1 MELDF
6 ILALEGGEPM
16 DEEQIAEGLQPM
28 IDSGIVWQLQG
39 FYGRLAQ
46 NFIQMGLCHA

>member
-6 ILALEGGEPM
+6 ILSLEGGEPM
-16 DEEQIAEGLQPM
+16 DEIEIAEGLQPM
-28 IDSGIVWQLQG
+28 IDDGTVWRLQG

-46 NFIQMGLCHA
+46 TFIENGLCTE